1 MVSVG
6 YHSSEGAAFD
16 FDAYKRQCRAIAE
29 AYRAWSVGDMSDLE
43 YEGVLGKSGMVAA
56 RSVAKIEREVI
67 VKGDRF
73 RPIDAYQF

>member
-6 YHSSEGAAFD
+6 YHSSEGTAFD